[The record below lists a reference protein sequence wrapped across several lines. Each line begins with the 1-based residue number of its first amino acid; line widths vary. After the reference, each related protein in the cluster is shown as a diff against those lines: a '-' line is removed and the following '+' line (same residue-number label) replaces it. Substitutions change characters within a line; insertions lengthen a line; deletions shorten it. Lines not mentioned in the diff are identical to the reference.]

1 MKKQLLVLGLVAA
14 TTLSSFGQGYFL
26 FGATKSKGF
35 DLSSGAVA
43 AGGAGDSFAFLWSA
57 NSAAVSAVGA
67 GTSSTV
73 AGVPNGTWAQ
83 ILADPNFQFALNATA
98 VNTPVAVVSG
108 NGSSGWSYNG
118 GLSFPVLNSPNSGNV
133 AVYVVGWN
141 NAGGT
146 LTTPQQAAA
155 AGATL
160 GYSSVFTYA
169 PGATSG
175 SSVATFAGVTGFGI
189 QAVPEPAT
197 FALAGLG
204 IAAMLVS
211 RRRK

>member
-14 TTLSSFGQGYFL
+14 TTLSSFGQGFFL
-26 FGATKSKGF
+26 FQATKSKAF
-35 DLSSGAVA
+35 DLSSGASV
-43 AGGAGDSFAFLWSA
+43 AGGTQDSFAFLWSA
-57 NSAAVSAVGA
+57 TSSAVSAVGA

-73 AGVPNGTWAQ
+73 AGIPNGSWAQ

-98 VNTPVAVVSG
+98 ANTPVAVVSG
-108 NGSSGWSYNG
+108 NGASGFNYNG

-146 LTTPQQAAA
+146 LLTPQAAAA

-169 PGATSG
+169 NGA
-175 SSVATFAGVTGFGI
+175 SSAASVLSFSAVPAFGI

>member
-35 DLSSGAVA
+35 DLSSGSVV

-73 AGVPNGTWAQ
+73 AGIPNGSWAQ
-83 ILADPNFQFALNATA
+83 ILADPNFQFAQNATA
-98 VNTPVAVVSG
+98 AGTPIAVVNG

-118 GLSFPVLNSPNSGNV
+118 GLSFPVLNSPNSGTV

-146 LTTPQQAAA
+146 ITTPQQAAA
-155 AGATL
+155 ANTL